1 MRSTFVTA
9 WELRVSGTLSCSS
22 IFAFFGLNQAI
33 KIQIHSY
40 SYITF
45 LPSQTSNRISSL
57 QRCSHEICGLEKI
70 IPNQEIDIRLVA
82 PPASAPAIQTALNT
96 NPYLTALP
104 LPKPELI
111 APKDLDQTTGTAQI
125 FRLPEVREEIKGDF
139 IVLPCDIICELEGE
153 ALLQAWMVKQA
164 GLGGATGGNEEFK
177 GPKMSQNGEKG
188 GRRGGLGVWYETKVE
203 VPTGALGVKKEETDF
218 LATAHFNEGPVP
230 YSQGPISKEISQVVM
245 AFPTDTLKDI
255 IAMKAVLPVRQSLL
269 KTYGDVRMLTT
280 HRDAHIY
287 IFPAWVLDMI
297 NENDDMDNLS
307 EDVIGSWAKASWQ
320 KGFAEKLGLRQIFN
334 PESGHSRNDGDEPD
348 KLDVDIA
355 SLSSTCVS
363 TPKSLH
369 YETYPVGTPV
379 SNSAS
384 TSIDAAL
391 AAQPLVVPPMLAYT
405 QPAQPFGASPII
417 RRVDTS
423 SLLLSI
429 SLQLAKLPA
438 LDTVGKAAA
447 SPFAHP
453 TKIANPSGVAQ
464 RSYITHADCL
474 VDVNVTVQEKASV
487 KECVI
492 GANCHIGE
500 GAKLFRCVLMEGV
513 TIEKNAKV
521 NGTILGRHA
530 VVGQDSVLIDCEVED
545 FMKIE
550 AKTEAKAEKFRS
562 SEGLEATEE
571 EFEEA
576 YGDDS
581 NDVQASD

>member
-1 MRSTFVTA
+1 M
-9 WELRVSGTLSCSS
+9 
-22 IFAFFGLNQAI
+22 
-33 KIQIHSY
+33 
-40 SYITF
+40 
-45 LPSQTSNRISSL
+45 
-57 QRCSHEICGLEKI
+57 
-70 IPNQEIDIRLVA
+70 A

-125 FRLPEVREEIKGDF
+125 FRLPEVRAEIKGDF

-177 GPKMSQNGEKG
+177 GPKMSQNGERG
-188 GRRGGLGVWYETKVE
+188 GRRGGLGVWYETKIE

-218 LATAHFNEGPVP
+218 LATTNFNEGPVP

-255 IAMKAVLPVRQSLL
+255 IALKTVLPVRQSLL
-269 KTYGDVRMLTT
+269 KTYGDVKMLTT

-297 NENDDMDNLS
+297 NKNDEMDNLS
-307 EDVIGSWAKASWQ
+307 EDVIGSWAKATWQ
-320 KGFAEKLGLRQIFN
+320 KGFADKLGLDEIFN
-334 PESGHSRNDGDEPD
+334 PKKAKSKKDKDELD
-348 KLDVDIA
+348 TLDVDIA

-363 TPKSLH
+363 TAKSLH
-369 YETYPVGTPV
+369 YETYPSGTPV
-379 SNSAS
+379 TNSAPS
-384 TSIDAAL
+384 LDAAL
-391 AAQPLVVPPMLAYT
+391 AAKAAEPLIVPPMLAYT
-405 QPAQPFGASPII
+405 QPAQPFGTSPII

-429 SLQLAKLPA
+429 SLQLAKLPS

-453 TKIANPSGVAQ
+453 AKIANPGGVAQ

-474 VDVNVTVQEKASV
+474 VDVNVTVQEKSSI

-513 TIEKNAKV
+513 TVEKNAKV

-550 AKTEAKAEKFRS
+550 AKTEAKGEKFRS

-576 YGDDS
+576 YGDESEDAEE
-581 NDVQASD
+581 DQ